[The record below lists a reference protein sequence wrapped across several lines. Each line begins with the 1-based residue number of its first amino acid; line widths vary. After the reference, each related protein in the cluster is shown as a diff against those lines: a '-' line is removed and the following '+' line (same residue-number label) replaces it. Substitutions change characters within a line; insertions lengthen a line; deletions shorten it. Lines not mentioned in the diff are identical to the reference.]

1 MRRTIRQAREQL
13 EDMAPGLNSE
23 MYRRLEQEV
32 EEAEQQARA
41 HGQQFASEGFDRLD
55 AERIELVREAC
66 EVRDEYERL
75 RDTGGLQLSAEDYR
89 DRLADLDRRRDRVE
103 RQLEEVERR
112 LGSLAEV
119 EDDPVAW
126 ADRRYEVNPR
136 IRPNFSF

>member
-1 MRRTIRQAREQL
+1 MKRTIQEARARL
-13 EDMAPGLNSE
+13 EDMAPSLNPE
-23 MYRRLEQEV
+23 MFRRLEAEV

-55 AERIELVREAC
+55 NERVELVREAC
-66 EVRDEYERL
+66 EVRDEYEWL
-75 RDTGGLQLSAEDYR
+75 RDTGGLTLSAEEYR

-103 RQLEEVERR
+103 RQLDEVERR
-112 LGSLAEV
+112 LESLAEV

-126 ADRRYEVNPR
+126 TDRRYEVNPR